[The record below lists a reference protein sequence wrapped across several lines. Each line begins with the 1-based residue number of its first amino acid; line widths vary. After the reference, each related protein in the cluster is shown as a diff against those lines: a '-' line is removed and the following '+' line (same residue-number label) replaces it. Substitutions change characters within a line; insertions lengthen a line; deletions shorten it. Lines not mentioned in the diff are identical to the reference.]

1 MATNDNNRRRK
12 FYDQLSTDYDL
23 GSFEEFDTKMNDAA
37 SRRRLYDAI
46 DADGKYDIG
55 TYDYFDEAMRPAA
68 PSVPAGDATGTADPE
83 NSAAPSQQTE
93 QQPAENSPTFEVGGN
108 GYTFTADEL
117 QKMEEGQRPVMK
129 PKYGTPEYGSQKIE
143 GDASN
148 PYAGMTRQQAIN
160 AVGKKFFNEWYGKD
174 HTPETT
180 EEVDG
185 EQVKY
190 GGLGAYDQ
198 IRAELAANNIVDPE
212 NYANVTKDIRRAYIP
227 EVARRRIQQ
236 LMGGFE
242 SANHWNA
249 EDIRNVLD
257 SREAQQAINQDLERL
272 GFAPTPEAYDGDQ
285 QAMHRDIQRY
295 EQARQYYYKQ
305 LENELEN
312 VLVNKYGW
320 LPSKDYRSGVESF
333 RDELISG
340 GAEEHEERIRDREAL
355 NMVTKY
361 ATPQVQKYFNE
372 AEEKGREAYRQA
384 LNSVPGVSQ
393 ASAGTYQNNMGNA
406 LGAALYAG
414 YAENKET
421 DPGKIWAAMEP
432 NLKQMGI
439 NLINDPGFMKE
450 AETRAAEEGM
460 ELGDYLR
467 LRVDPVLESIYRK
480 EFERIAVENEMPKN
494 FLQYALG
501 KMRESL
507 PGMLINAAFTSQ
519 ARRRAQQRAMQL
531 TDVGQGKWTP
541 NIYGRMGG
549 GFLGTV
555 PDLAL
560 FGAVGKAVAPVGGAV
575 TQELSSAGFRPL
587 VSRLAGASIT
597 NAGTMGG
604 AEAVKGFA
612 EGLLNDNDY
621 EHITDKDDRSFLDV
635 LGDAVKTAVER
646 SVPSFVSGAAMVGNP
661 IAGKIFNGTRGI
673 ISKSLKI
680 GTQALTDAA
689 GSTFVSVISGDIK
702 PEDAGEHFFEN
713 FGTFIALALQGH
725 AKEIKKLGNGNTSWN
740 GVEFTEKDT
749 RALEDLGL
757 DKFRNLMKDIER
769 ARNRKG
775 LIGQSLGLEA
785 TKEQVE
791 AAKSEGAKLY
801 NEMMRSYAIP
811 YELKK
816 KVAQAMD
823 APIPDYAVKPEVLEL
838 SARVPAESVDLGLV
852 DMLEY
857 EYNREGGVADK
868 VKQGQEL
875 DSNELNLRLL
885 FQENKA
891 FNEAV
896 EKLQRG
902 EELTDEEQS
911 LIVRNQRRLNDVQT
925 QYYRLEHERV
935 NREFETEHGL
945 EPGTMN
951 RLLRD
956 VAEGKAINEA
966 NIMKEYEE
974 YLRGVDQRLGD
985 ARAEIE
991 ARKAAEAEAM
1001 AEAEKQAVENT
1012 EEQVG
1017 GVPENESINKAEVV
1031 TENETTPPPPLVMDE
1046 KGEVL
1051 WEQSPVEATVAGLT
1065 ERVGKERVGQIVDE
1079 EIASLTDELTSL
1091 SERRVKNM
1099 NERLQREQDI
1109 ADVAERMVY
1118 WQQVKDAIAP
1128 KEEAAK
1134 PEEAQ
1139 KPAEPEAPVVEQEPE
1154 EQKPAEAETP
1164 VEGEAPAAP
1173 DQPITP
1179 PEDAERPAELT
1190 AEQKV
1195 AQGTVNNN
1203 TGKRFGFQNQDGSR
1217 SEIVIDGIGEDG
1229 KVEVTRQDYDAD
1241 GRETGDPYKQSLDMV
1256 SVGNSIVNGTMKP
1269 ALATEEKL
1277 RQVHKFDKFKVGDV
1291 PLIDVLTD
1299 AEQRQVLEALERG
1312 DTEAVGNMTPDL
1324 IKAHH
1329 EDLILKGRDDR
1340 NAKVRSIMEGNGSR
1354 EQKLRKVR
1362 ELYKDYEDAEVS
1374 LEDATLAPTTLE
1386 EYVADLHSRVPKSG
1400 EGPIAYFSYKQGDTE
1415 VTGLQDESGYGK
1427 KSSGDADAFKPWLA
1441 PKGKGMSL
1449 MKYAEQI
1456 HSQLPEE
1463 IQKQFDVN
1471 DVRNAILDVFSA
1483 AERPSDIT
1491 TMILKRGVE
1500 QAEQAVRR
1508 MEDNWIEGGPS
1519 YQKVSADD
1527 NSFAGRLTRAKEQT
1541 NAEPTEKQKAAGNF
1555 KKGHVSFGGY
1565 DFVVENPEGSVRRGE
1580 ADGRKWENKMN
1591 NTYGYILGKRGK
1603 DGDHLDMFINDAQ
1616 DLDNFDGKVYVIDQ
1630 VNPKTGEFDESKI
1643 LYGFDSEEAAR
1654 DAYLS
1659 NYEEGWQG
1667 LGRIT
1672 GVDKETFDKWL
1683 DSSDRQIKAFAEH
1696 SIIRD
1701 ALSKPEVKQAVTD
1714 AEIDK
1719 ALVTEL
1725 DNELKNAGV
1734 PLVDNAEEGQAVLD
1748 AVNGEA
1754 KMMGTTTRTRQ
1765 NNIASELKD
1774 KELSAEQQTVVDV
1787 FTGKDN
1793 QALLKI
1799 EDVKGKE
1806 RSILFTQGNDKK
1818 AGAKHSIFRHN
1829 GTNKN
1834 WYTAEEVTLIP
1845 DVIHQGK
1852 RTQEGNRV
1860 SYTLDKDGVKFTVTT
1875 LITGKKEKF
1884 TNFFTN
1890 RKPNAAEQGTQNTAN
1905 QRVQPQQSDSD
1916 AKVQDNFE
1924 TGKRS
1929 EEKINLQKVEE
1940 MKERETKRDEEQS
1953 KLIFDTSKKL
1963 FGTTRDIREAGYIL
1977 PDGIMLDFSGRH
1989 EMDPGSDTSFL
2000 RGRRSTDHREIKMIA
2015 YERDGNTETGIKTD
2029 MPDFIRRG
2037 AIRIDD
2043 NAGTINLYMMPTAKQ
2058 KTMLRQLIARN
2069 DGYVQVDFGDGW
2081 DSEHYVEYDGAK
2093 PARVLA
2099 DIDRYFNEGV
2109 VPKGDAGEMPR
2120 YQKVDNNPVFYS
2132 NAMKAVEGIKQEK
2145 ATPEQWLA
2153 MITKAGGLKA
2163 GEDKWLGLSDWLKE
2177 QKGSV
2182 TKQDVLDYIRK
2193 NQIEVEEEHYGEGM
2207 SKEAQEKLD
2216 AFNAE
2221 FEELIWEGEEATG
2234 SIYTSDWVDW
2244 AYKQMVER
2252 YGEDFESAFDIG
2264 EGTGTNS
2271 KLTPSTDMYDEL
2283 SGPAKYY
2290 LGIDA
2295 GTEKPINSTRLDY
2308 TTDGLENKREIVLVV
2323 PTIEPWNESDE
2334 IHFGDAGD
2342 GRAVAWVRFGDAYAP
2357 NMGGDPNSLSDGVS
2371 KVLVID
2377 EIQSK
2382 RHQEGREKG
2391 YKDLSAYT
2399 AKLDDKTGRWFI
2411 YKNGEKVNEQYYREG
2426 QTAEQVA
2433 ADYARQFEDGIPD
2446 APFEKNWHELAMKR
2460 MLRYAA
2466 ENGYDK
2472 IAWTKG
2478 EQQAERYNIGNV
2490 VDKVISYD
2498 YPAIADTDGRKS
2510 RKVEVR
2516 LKDGETMTMRVD
2528 QNGKVIEG
2536 RSDTEGKM
2544 LSDVV
2549 GKDLAKSIMSGEGK
2563 DGTMWDANRDLPAKI
2578 LEGDGLRI
2586 GGEGMK
2592 GFYDQILPRFMDKY
2606 GKKWGVKTGEIELP
2620 DVEPSARKMWS
2631 VDVTPEMKESVMQ
2644 GQPMFFKTPEGHAYG
2659 FTYKGKIYVDPRIAT
2674 AETPIHEYG
2683 HLWAEMKRQTSPK
2696 EWDAIKE
2703 ALLNDKAVDPLID
2716 KVRREYPELL
2726 GEGREDDFI
2735 EEVLTQFSGKHG
2747 AERLRRM
2754 AEEIKAELGGD
2765 ATAETIAQAAI
2776 RRVKSVL
2783 NDFWKSICNMMGW
2796 KYTNAE
2802 DVADTILRD
2811 MLNGVS
2817 PNEVIAKAR
2826 EGRAAENP
2834 RIKPQLVGEK
2844 GAAEADK
2851 AENSTTRQDSKAVA
2865 EEMEKEGKD
2874 AKAIKFATGWERG
2887 KDGKWRY
2894 ETTDAKVD
2902 ILTPY
2907 EKRVAEMKEAGIDDP
2922 SPVFKLS
2929 ELMGKDNE
2937 LFKYYPKLKD
2947 MEVMIGDFLPD
2958 GVAGSFDGSKIEL
2971 NAKETNRIGDRDL
2984 DNESVYGTLLHEVQH
2999 AVQEIEGF
3007 AKGGNLSTATT
3018 EEGLQAIVDKKQQQR
3033 ADLKLHMDA
3042 NNKMLNDAE
3051 ELKAGAE
3058 LAGMDDDAFFEN
3070 LVDKNDEMAVEYD
3083 RLGMQIDRINK
3094 LKTVSKSDA
3103 IALYN
3108 SLAGEVEARN
3118 VSERAYMSDEQR
3130 RKKPAFDTEDT
3141 HRDEQVVITNNDG
3154 KSSSMGDGPETFEE
3168 RQKRA
3173 VREKGV
3179 VRPGLGDES
3188 VNAVQ
3193 IKEHTYT
3200 GDIKEA
3206 TRQAAAAAKKKY
3218 APDGKPA
3225 VQHYDNYGKKFE
3237 YIISGRAISESLNPK
3252 QQAKSENKGAHLSMA
3267 EHLDEII
3274 NNSIEVEEHPDYP
3287 KNENGERDG
3296 SIVNPNAL
3304 MHRFYGV
3311 VEIDGKPY
3319 RVMTLMREDKT
3330 PQNKDG
3336 LYAYEVQKIE
3346 VLNDETP
3353 STANGVDSTKPES
3366 LTYPLAKI
3374 LQNIEKSKDSGKY
3387 LLDESKRITD
3397 IDNNGEENAG
3407 GKGKD
3412 AVDRMLD
3419 EVERR
3424 KRKDTEDVIAE
3435 LSEPAQ
3441 SDAATDASKPQVPD
3455 ENGGELINAEAQVSS
3470 SVGKGKKNNDTLQIN
3485 GEENA
3490 GKNNGGVKYQRVE
3503 GSPEPEMTPEERQ
3516 YWKKYEADLKKWKAH
3531 NGLKEDA
3538 QEPMTVPRMNA
3549 GESATDY
3556 AKRVMEYAKEK
3567 AKWKT
3572 APHVEDYRQRR
3583 LDKDMLEE
3591 AREEEKRYPD
3601 SQRAKMRRAAA
3612 EFQQIRTRIGQQKA
3626 YDKATV
3632 KAVTDFAQDFMKMGF
3647 GDNLTNGEISRL
3659 LSSVK
3664 NATGASTVK
3673 KEVDNIMNILM
3684 DNYLRNLEN
3693 RLVKLSSVKELNQ
3706 TAQGVEK
3713 QGKLELKGQRMI
3725 QAFREARQGRW
3736 DAETLRER
3744 LSEIDENIDR
3754 DEEGAEMW
3762 EQEREGVEIALQY
3775 AENIEESRQEWEA
3788 LNSEYKDAEKNY
3800 RASGRTYQEQ
3810 QELLDGL
3817 ERAMQENKMERIAMY
3832 GDIMGRLQGNIDES
3846 VQGAKEFR
3854 ERERERTKLIHAI
3867 ANFDTAGMDM
3877 SAFRSGKDEKG
3888 RRASLFF
3895 SPLGTFEQMLKQ
3907 FGARNAKGEGYLYDY
3922 FMRNWMDSTNR
3933 AYEGEEHAKMEL
3945 DEKAQEVFG
3954 DEKVRRWSDLYKLVQ
3969 DEKKMPGMEV
3979 EVVDQGERKQLHLT
3993 QGNMLYIY
4001 MANKMNDG
4009 AMKLRKMG
4017 ITEEDVAK
4025 IKENLD
4031 ERLVE
4036 LGDWLQDEYLPAKRV
4051 KYNQVH
4057 ERMFGAPMAAID
4069 HYFPIKVLG
4078 DARQQDVD
4086 MNDAFN
4092 KNALPSTIT
4101 GSIIK
4106 RKKNTLPLDILHTD
4120 ALSLAI
4126 EHIEDME
4133 QWAAMAEW
4141 KKDISTLLS
4150 YTTFRNKVKNMKTIY
4165 GSGNELWRNFFDAAS
4180 IAAGE
4185 YQPKRGD
4192 ADKAVTNIAK
4202 GVTSAKINFR
4212 LYTAFKQIL
4221 SAPAFLHDVRLDDFI
4236 KNSVN
4241 PYGSW
4246 KWAMENMPV
4255 FRKRVNSRKAGDT
4268 RLEDT
4273 EEDWKLW
4280 KSNFM
4285 KLATRYGM
4293 SANAFVD
4300 AVTCAVGA
4308 RSIYE
4313 TRYRKYLKMGADE
4326 EKAHQRAM
4334 QDAEIGYNLT
4344 QQSSEG
4350 AFVSKIQKDRTVAA
4364 NMLSVFRNG
4373 PMAYGRQEYDAYRNL
4388 KRMLKADS
4396 EEKEDRIN
4404 FMAKQLEEGLGL
4416 NSEQAQEA
4424 ARKQYNRAMWHE
4436 LGKLMNMAFG
4446 VTVAWNLGASLPY
4459 LLVGDDW
4466 ETKEEMLK
4474 DAVLKGIA
4482 GPVEGFA
4489 GGNLISDMVSL
4500 ATNKDVRNAF
4510 GESFEEGVSTAR
4522 KSLSNY
4528 EINPLPLLA
4537 DLDRLMGK
4545 SGGDVYE
4552 FANDLFNIWAQ
4563 SNLGFNP
4570 QTFTDFW
4577 NACVDYGFVDNI
4589 PLLGAGVDPS
4599 LHNQKGLLNARE
4611 IALFLM
4617 RATNAP
4623 TSSWKNKLIDEL
4635 GADINIVEA
4644 KRVPYDELARRYAN
4658 YKGWKDSGLAGI
4670 VREYLGSDE
4679 SREGMLKKKE
4689 QQFKKAVQE
4698 RLDNLSNQEV
4708 IDLDVKRQDDSGL
4721 HEAVKKQ
4728 LDKRAEKMSE
4738 EELQYLFDNVFLIDE
4753 RKTVGKELASRLG
4766 FDGKKDEDGK
4776 KEVPTASDADYFM
4789 RYHNSGDNE
4798 NIKKSKT
4805 FYVTERSWADIAED
4819 LELEVIKRD
4828 AKAAGDEAT
4837 AKAVDNAKQSMLNYI
4852 RQLGANEWTK
4862 WDGTVVDE
4870 EYRWSEI
4877 RRIRHETLEK
4887 LRGGE

>member
-1 MATNDNNRRRK
+1 MEKDLTNARK
-12 FYDQLSTDYDL
+12 ASNALYKSLQENGYQGLPSEESFYNTLQDSTQAAAIYNSLQENGYGGLPSRESFYKTLIEDY
-23 GSFEEFDTKMNDAA
+23 GQT
-37 SRRRLYDAI
+37 
-46 DADGKYDIG
+46 
-55 TYDYFDEAMRPAA
+55 
-68 PSVPAGDATGTADPE
+68 PSSTQAGE
-83 NSAAPSQQTE
+83 TE
-93 QQPAENSPTFEVGGN
+93 QQPAENAPTFEVGGN

-257 SREAQQAINQDLERL
+257 SREAQQTINQDLERL
-272 GFAPTPEAYDGDQ
+272 GFAPTPEAYDGDEV
-285 QAMHRDIQRY
+285 AMHRDVQRY
-295 EQARQYYYKQ
+295 EQARQYYYQQ
-305 LENELEN
+305 LQNELEN

-467 LRVDPVLESIYRK
+467 LRVDPVLESIYQK

-494 FLQYALG
+494 FVDYALG
-501 KMRESL
+501 KMRDSL
-507 PGMLINAAFTSQ
+507 PGVAINWAVNSP

-541 NIYGRMGG
+541 NMLGRIGG
-549 GFLGTV
+549 GFWGMA

-560 FGAVGKAVAPVGGAV
+560 YGAAGKAVSGVGRTV
-575 TQELSSAGFRPL
+575 VQELSSAGFRPL
-587 VSRLAGASIT
+587 TSRIFGSSIT
-597 NAGTMGG
+597 GAGTMGS
-604 AEAVKGFA
+604 AETAKGFV

-621 EHITDKDDRSFLDV
+621 EHMTDEDDRSFLDV
-635 LGDAVKTAVER
+635 LGGAVKNAVER
-646 SVPSFVSGAAMVGNP
+646 GVPSAVSGFAMVGNP
-661 IAGKIFNGTRGI
+661 IAGKIFNGTSGV
-673 ISKSLKI
+673 ISNALKI
-680 GTQALTDAA
+680 GTQAITDAA
-689 GSTFVSVISGDIK
+689 GVTAISVISGDIK
-702 PEDAGEHFFEN
+702 PEDAGEHFLES
-713 FGTFIALALQGH
+713 FGTFAALALQGH
-725 AKEIKKLGNGNTSWN
+725 AKEIKNLGNGNRSWN
-740 GVEFTEKDT
+740 DVEFTKKDIQM
-749 RALEDLGL
+749 LEDFGL
-757 DKFRNLMKDIER
+757 DKFRNQMKDIER

-875 DSNELNLRLL
+875 DSNELNVRLL

-935 NREFETEHGL
+935 NREFEAEHGL

-956 VAEGKAINEA
+956 VAEGKAINDA

-1134 PEEAQ
+1134 PEEA
-1139 KPAEPEAPVVEQEPE
+1139 APETPVVKNEAEIKPE
-1154 EQKPAEAETP
+1154 GQKPAEAETP

-1217 SEIVIDGIGEDG
+1217 SEIVIDGIGKDG
-1229 KVEVTRQDYDAD
+1229 KVEVIRQDYDAD

-1256 SVGNSIVNGTMKP
+1256 AVGNSIVNGTMKP
-1269 ALATEEKL
+1269 ALTTEEKL

-1340 NAKVRSIMEGNGSR
+1340 NAKVRSIMDGNGSR

-1362 ELYKDYEDAEVS
+1362 ELYKGYNDAEVS

-1508 MEDNWIEGGPS
+1508 MEDNWIEGGLS

-1541 NAEPTEKQKAAGNF
+1541 NAEPTEKQKAAGNY

-1630 VNPKTGEFDESKI
+1630 VNPKTGEFDEHKI
-1643 LYGFDSEEAAR
+1643 MYGFDSEEAAR

-1672 GVDKETFDKWL
+1672 GVDKDTFDKWL
-1683 DSSDRQIKAFAEH
+1683 DSSDKKIKAFAEH

-1701 ALSKPEVKQAVTD
+1701 AVSKPETKKAVTN

-1719 ALVTEL
+1719 AFVTEL
-1725 DNELKNAGV
+1725 DKEMKNAGV
-1734 PLVDNAEEGQAVLD
+1734 KVADTLEEVEEGQAVLD
-1748 AVNGEA
+1748 AFNGEA
-1754 KMMGTTTRTRQ
+1754 KMMGTTTRNRQ

-1905 QRVQPQQSDSD
+1905 QRVQPQQTASEKTGADGEVSTHSDATQANPTFSREDLGAVFSD
-1916 AKVQDNFE
+1916 AKLRKENETSKNLEEKNKEASSPLASNTPEGAHSFGDDVSSGAKVQENSE
-1924 TGKRS
+1924 TGKDS
-1929 EEKINLQKVEE
+1929 W
-1940 MKERETKRDEEQS
+1940 
-1953 KLIFDTSKKL
+1953 KK
-1963 FGTTRDIREAGYIL
+1963 
-1977 PDGIMLDFSGRH
+1977 
-1989 EMDPGSDTSFL
+1989 
-2000 RGRRSTDHREIKMIA
+2000 
-2015 YERDGNTETGIKTD
+2015 
-2029 MPDFIRRG
+2029 
-2037 AIRIDD
+2037 
-2043 NAGTINLYMMPTAKQ
+2043 
-2058 KTMLRQLIARN
+2058 
-2069 DGYVQVDFGDGW
+2069 
-2081 DSEHYVEYDGAK
+2081 
-2093 PARVLA
+2093 
-2099 DIDRYFNEGV
+2099 
-2109 VPKGDAGEMPR
+2109 
-2120 YQKVDNNPVFYS
+2120 
-2132 NAMKAVEGIKQEK
+2132 
-2145 ATPEQWLA
+2145 
-2153 MITKAGGLKA
+2153 
-2163 GEDKWLGLSDWLKE
+2163 
-2177 QKGSV
+2177 
-2182 TKQDVLDYIRK
+2182 
-2193 NQIEVEEEHYGEGM
+2193 
-2207 SKEAQEKLD
+2207 
-2216 AFNAE
+2216 
-2221 FEELIWEGEEATG
+2221 
-2234 SIYTSDWVDW
+2234 
-2244 AYKQMVER
+2244 
-2252 YGEDFESAFDIG
+2252 
-2264 EGTGTNS
+2264 
-2271 KLTPSTDMYDEL
+2271 
-2283 SGPAKYY
+2283 
-2290 LGIDA
+2290 
-2295 GTEKPINSTRLDY
+2295 
-2308 TTDGLENKREIVLVV
+2308 
-2323 PTIEPWNESDE
+2323 
-2334 IHFGDAGD
+2334 
-2342 GRAVAWVRFGDAYAP
+2342 
-2357 NMGGDPNSLSDGVS
+2357 
-2371 KVLVID
+2371 
-2377 EIQSK
+2377 
-2382 RHQEGREKG
+2382 
-2391 YKDLSAYT
+2391 
-2399 AKLDDKTGRWFI
+2399 
-2411 YKNGEKVNEQYYREG
+2411 
-2426 QTAEQVA
+2426 
-2433 ADYARQFEDGIPD
+2433 
-2446 APFEKNWHELAMKR
+2446 
-2460 MLRYAA
+2460 
-2466 ENGYDK
+2466 
-2472 IAWTKG
+2472 
-2478 EQQAERYNIGNV
+2478 
-2490 VDKVISYD
+2490 
-2498 YPAIADTDGRKS
+2498 
-2510 RKVEVR
+2510 
-2516 LKDGETMTMRVD
+2516 
-2528 QNGKVIEG
+2528 
-2536 RSDTEGKM
+2536 
-2544 LSDVV
+2544 
-2549 GKDLAKSIMSGEGK
+2549 
-2563 DGTMWDANRDLPAKI
+2563 
-2578 LEGDGLRI
+2578 
-2586 GGEGMK
+2586 
-2592 GFYDQILPRFMDKY
+2592 
-2606 GKKWGVKTGEIELP
+2606 
-2620 DVEPSARKMWS
+2620 
-2631 VDVTPEMKESVMQ
+2631 
-2644 GQPMFFKTPEGHAYG
+2644 FFKTPEGHAYG

-2703 ALLNDKAVDPLID
+2703 ALLNDKVIDPFIE
-2716 KVRREYPELL
+2716 KVRNEYPELL

-2783 NDFWKSICNMMGW
+2783 NDFWKGVCNMMGW

-2811 MLNGVS
+2811 MLNGVN
-2817 PNEVIAKAR
+2817 PNDVIAKAR

-2834 RIKPQLVGEK
+2834 RIKSQLVGEK

-2851 AENSTTRQDSKAVA
+2851 AEGSTVRQDNKAIA

-2907 EKRVAEMKEAGIDDP
+2907 EKRVAEMKEAGIDEP

-2999 AVQEIEGF
+2999 AVQDIEGF
-3007 AKGGNLSTATT
+3007 AKGGSLSTATT
-3018 EEGLQAIVDKKQQQR
+3018 EEGLQAIVDRKQQQR
-3033 ADLKLHMDA
+3033 ADLKQRIDA
-3042 NNKMLNDAE
+3042 NEAILNSPE
-3051 ELKAGAE
+3051 FSEYAE
-3058 LAGMDDDAFFEN
+3058 LAGMDKDAYFEKLTDN
-3070 LVDKNDEMAVEYD
+3070 NDKMAVEYD
-3083 RLGMQIDRINK
+3083 RLKLQIDRINK

-3103 IALYN
+3103 IDLYH

-3118 VSERAYMSDEQR
+3118 ATERAYLSDEQR
-3130 RKKPAFDTEDT
+3130 RNKPASETEDVS
-3141 HRDEQVVITNNDG
+3141 RDKQVVIMGDG
-3154 KSSSMGDGPETFEE
+3154 ESASMGDGPETFEE

-3179 VRPGLGDES
+3179 VRPGLADES

-3287 KNENGERDG
+3287 KNENGEHDG
-3296 SIVNPNAL
+3296 SIINPDAL

-3319 RVMTLMREDKT
+3319 RVMTLMREDKV

-3366 LTYPLAKI
+3366 LTYPLAKV
-3374 LQNIEKSKDSGKY
+3374 LQNVEKSKDSGKY
-3387 LLDESKRITD
+3387 LLDESKKNAN

-3407 GKGKD
+3407 EKGKD

-3424 KRKDTEDVIAE
+3424 KGLPKVQRVGSNDKIRYVDQMKAEEKDDVRKRLEDKEAIPAAENAITKREGMSARNVAMEWADKNIPNPKTVGTEIGDLVINKKSISDSLAHGFSQAKLDAIPTLLPAFEEGRAVYIGSGEDNNGDPITDHYFAYPIDYKGNREYVFCRTREDQNTHRLYIHEVITGEDIEKGQTLQSTAPEKPRTGLPLYRSIMYDVFG
-3435 LSEPAQ
+3435 S
-3441 SDAATDASKPQVPD
+3441 
-3455 ENGGELINAEAQVSS
+3455 
-3470 SVGKGKKNNDTLQIN
+3470 KGKKNNDTLQIN
-3485 GEENA
+3485 DEENA
-3490 GKNNGGVKYQRVE
+3490 ENLLREGDAITIPLSRKKLTPKEQRARAAFAERQWRRAHDRVAESIEKLKLTDNVTVVDSVDELPNADKIPARQRRAKGWYDPDTGKIVIVMGNHRSPDDVVRTVLHEGVAHHGLRKLFGKNFDQFLTNAYGSATKEISEEIDKLAEGKYDGDKNKATEEYLARLAEDTDFENAEKKPWVHHWFNQIKDAFLDMLKKIGLPGMKEKEGFLTDNELRYILWRSYKNLSEPGRYRNVFGGEMAKKLGVAEPAKVVRMGHIEDEIPLTILNHNDEIAIRERVQKMSLAEAEKAYKRINDKMLDEDGLDIDEHYEKIKQDWYDAHGLNGIGKVMADALQASMDKYGSGMVELRWALLDRIEELKASESTPLLREGEEEADGKDAVDRMLDEVERRKNMPKYQRVE
-3503 GSPEPEMTPEERQ
+3503 GSPEPELTPEERQ
-3516 YWKKYEADLKKWKAH
+3516 YWKKYEEDLKKWKAR
-3531 NGLKEDA
+3531 NGMKEDA
-3538 QEPMTVPRMNA
+3538 QEPMAVPRMNA

-3556 AKRVMEYAKEK
+3556 AKRVMDYAKEK

-3612 EFQQIRTRIGQQKA
+3612 EYQQIRTRIGQQKA

-3632 KAVTDFAQDFMKMGF
+3632 KAVTDFAQDLMKMGF
-3647 GDNLTNGEISRL
+3647 GDNLTKGKVSRL

-3664 NATGASTVK
+3664 NATGASSVK
-3673 KEVDNIMNILM
+3673 KEMDDIMNTLM
-3684 DNYLRNLEN
+3684 DSYLLDLEN

-3744 LSEIDENIDR
+3744 LEKIDEDIDK
-3754 DEEGAEMW
+3754 DPEGADMY
-3762 EQEREGVEIALQY
+3762 EQEREGFEIALQY
-3775 AENIEESRQEWEA
+3775 VKNIEKSRQDWERI
-3788 LNSEYKDAEKNY
+3788 NSEYKEAVRDYKI
-3800 RASGRTYQEQ
+3800 SGRTYQEQ
-3810 QELLDGL
+3810 QEFLDSL

-3867 ANFDTAGMDM
+3867 ANFDLAGMD
-3877 SAFRSGKDEKG
+3877 SNPFRDSKDEKG
-3888 RRASLFF
+3888 RKAKLFF

-3907 FGARNAKGEGYLYDY
+3907 FGGRNAKGEGYLYDY
-3922 FMRNWMDSTNR
+3922 YLRNWMDSTNR
-3933 AYEGEEHAKMEL
+3933 AYEGEEQAKMEL
-3945 DEKAQEVFG
+3945 DEKAQSVFG
-3954 DEKVRRWSDLYKLVQ
+3954 DEKVKRWSDIYKLVQ
-3969 DEKKMPGMEV
+3969 NEKKMPGMEV
-3979 EVVDQGERKQLHLT
+3979 EVLYNGERKQLHLT

-4001 MANKMNDG
+4001 MVNKMNDG

-4106 RKKNTLPLDILHTD
+4106 RKRNTTPLDILHTD

-4126 EHIEDME
+4126 EHIEEME

-4141 KKDISTLLS
+4141 KRDISTLLS

-4165 GSGNELWRNFFDAAS
+4165 GSGEALWRNFFDAAS

-4236 KNSVN
+4236 KNSFN

-4280 KSNFM
+4280 KKNFM
-4285 KLATRYGM
+4285 KLAMRYGM

-4326 EKAHQRAM
+4326 EKARQRAM

-4364 NMLSVFRNG
+4364 NMLTVFRNG
-4373 PMAYGRQEYDAYRNL
+4373 PMSYGRQEYDAYRNL

-4404 FMAKQLEEGLGL
+4404 FMARQLEEGLGL

-4424 ARKQYNRAMWHE
+4424 ARRQYNRAMWHE

-4459 LLVGDDW
+4459 LLMGDDW
-4466 ETKEEMLK
+4466 ETKAEMLK
-4474 DAVLKGIA
+4474 DALLKGLA

-4489 GGNLISDMVSL
+4489 GGNLISDMVGL
-4500 ATNKDVRNAF
+4500 ATSKEVRNAF
-4510 GESFEEGVSTAR
+4510 GESFDDGISAAR

-4537 DLDRLMGK
+4537 DLDKLLGK

-4563 SNLGFNP
+4563 SYVGFNP

-4635 GADINIVEA
+4635 GADINIDEA
-4644 KRVPYDELARRYAN
+4644 KRMTYDELAKRYAN
-4658 YKGWKDSGLAGI
+4658 YKGWKDAPLTGFL
-4670 VREYLGSDE
+4670 RSDE
-4679 SREGMLKKKE
+4679 SREEMLKKKE
-4689 QQFKKAVQE
+4689 EQFKKAVQE
-4698 RLDNLSNQEV
+4698 RLDNLSNKEV
-4708 IDLDVKRQDDSGL
+4708 VDLDIKRQDDAGL
-4721 HEAVKKQ
+4721 HKSVKKQ

-4766 FDGKKDEDGK
+4766 FDGEKDEDGK

-4789 RYHNSGDNE
+4789 RYHNSGKNE
-4798 NIKKSKT
+4798 DYKLSKR

-4837 AKAVDNAKQSMLNYI
+4837 ADAVDAAKEAMMGWIKQIGNNATTL
-4852 RQLGANEWTK
+4852 
-4862 WDGTVVDE
+4862 WDGTVNDE
-4870 EYRWSEI
+4870 EYRWKKI
-4877 RRIRHETLEK
+4877 RETRSKVLEK
-4887 LRGGE
+4887 YGKKKDRKPFFDVSFGEQPQEKEDEGQ